1 MTPSDTRVRWFTQLG
16 MRDVP
21 LVGGKNAS
29 LGEMIRALGGV
40 GIRVPQGFAT
50 TASAFWEF
58 IDHNQLRGEL
68 ETLLG
73 QTDRGEVPLEIAGAR
88 IRARLLEA
96 QLPPPLAR
104 ALLDA
109 YRALGRQLGR
119 SAPDVAVRSSA
130 TAEDLPDAS
139 FAGQQESFLN
149 IRGETALMDACRRCF
164 ASLFTDRA
172 ISYRQEHHFDH
183 MKVALSIGVQQMVR
197 SDKACAGVMFTL
209 DTETGFPEV
218 VLIDGAWGLGETV
231 VQGTAQPDEFRVFK
245 PLLDRPGLEPVIEKT
260 RGEKERKL
268 IYAQEGAAPTRYV
281 ETTREERNAFVL
293 SNAELLQLARWG
305 RQIERHYGRPMDI
318 EWAKDG
324 ETGELAIVQARPET
338 VHARRE
344 ATAIKVFRI
353 RRKGRAL
360 ASGASV
366 GGAAAI
372 GRVFRL
378 DSPGDSGRFEDGGI
392 LVTGTTDPDWVP
404 IMRRASAIVTDHGGR
419 TSHAAIVS
427 RELGVPAVVGTGN
440 GTEVLRNGDEVTV
453 SCAEGDRGFVYEGA
467 AEIEVR
473 DISPEKLPPTR
484 TRVMINLADP
494 GAAFRW
500 WRLPTDG
507 IGLTRMEFIVGR
519 MLQVH
524 PMALAHPEQ
533 VRDPEAKRRIEALIR
548 GYADGREYFVE
559 QLALGV
565 ARIAASQYPR
575 PVVLRTSDFKTNEY
589 SALIGGS
596 AFEPAEE
603 NPMIGWRGASRYYHA
618 GYRDGFALECQ
629 AIRRAREQIGLEN
642 LIVMIPFC
650 RTLSEADRVLEVMGE
665 NGLRR
670 GDHGLKVFM
679 MCEIPS
685 NVILARQF
693 AERFDGFSI
702 GSNDLTQLVLGVDRD
717 SELLAE
723 VFDEWD
729 EAVTTMIAMEI
740 STAHRAGTPV
750 GFCGQAPSNDPE
762 YAGFLVQQG
771 IDSISVTPDS
781 FVGVKRHVAAAEAML
796 REQKVEEQPPGA

>member
-1 MTPSDTRVRWFTQLG
+1 MTPAEGRVRWFTHLG
-16 MRDVP
+16 MGDVP
-21 LVGGKNAS
+21 SVGGKNAS
-29 LGEMIRALGGV
+29 LGEMIRALSGQ
-40 GIRVPQGFAT
+40 GIRVPNGFAT
-50 TASAFWEF
+50 TSDAYWEF
-58 IDHNQLRGEL
+58 LDHNHFREEL
-68 ETLLG
+68 GALLG
-73 QTDRGEVPLEIAGAR
+73 KVDRGEVPLDKAGEQ
-88 IRARLLEA
+88 IRARLLSSE
-96 QLPPPLAR
+96 LPPGLVQELTA
-104 ALLDA
+104 A
-109 YRALGRQLGR
+109 YEALGRQLGR
-119 SAPDVAVRSSA
+119 PSPDVAVRSSA

-149 IRGETALMDACRRCF
+149 IRGEDALKDACRRCF

-172 ISYRQEHHFDH
+172 ISYRQEHRFDH
-183 MKVALSIGVQQMVR
+183 MKVALSVGIQEMVR
-197 SDKACAGVMFTL
+197 SDKACAGVLFTL
-209 DTETGFPEV
+209 DTETGFPDV

-231 VQGTAQPDEFRVFK
+231 VQGNAEPDEFVVFK
-245 PLLDRPGLEPVIEKT
+245 PLLDKPGLEPVIEKT

-268 IYAQEGAAPTRYV
+268 IYAEEGRATTRYV
-281 ETTREERNAFVL
+281 ATTREERDAFVL
-293 SNAELLQLARWG
+293 SNPELLQLARWG
-305 RQIERHYGRPMDI
+305 RQIERHYGRPMDV

-344 ATAIKVFRI
+344 AATFKVFRI

-360 ASGASV
+360 VSGASV
-366 GGAAAI
+366 GGAAAV
-372 GRVFRL
+372 GKVFRL
-378 DSPGDSGRFEDGGI
+378 DNPAEADRFEDDGI

-427 RELGVPAVVGTGN
+427 RELGVPAVVGTGT
-440 GTEVLRNGDEVTV
+440 GTQVLRDGDEVTV
-453 SCAEGDRGFVYEGA
+453 SCAEGDRGFVYEGRA
-467 AEIEVR
+467 DIEVR
-473 DISPEKLPPTR
+473 DISPEELPHTR
-484 TRVMINLADP
+484 TRVMVNLADP

-507 IGLTRMEFIVGR
+507 IGLARMEFIVGR
-519 MLQVH
+519 MIQIH
-524 PMALAHPEQ
+524 PMALVHPER
-533 VRDPEAKRRIEALIR
+533 VREPEAKQRIDLLTR
-548 GYADGREYFVE
+548 GYADKREYFVE
-559 QLALGV
+559 QLALGIS
-565 ARIAASQYPR
+565 RIAASQYPR

-596 AFEPAEE
+596 VFEPAEE
-603 NPMIGWRGASRYYHA
+603 NPMIGWRGASRYYHE
-618 GYRDGFALECQ
+618 GYREGFALECQ
-629 AIRRAREQIGLEN
+629 AIRRARERIGLEN

-650 RTLSEADRVLEVMGE
+650 RTLGEADRVLEVMGE

-670 GDHGLKVFM
+670 GEHGLKVYM

-685 NVILARQF
+685 NVILARAF

-717 SELLAE
+717 SELLSE

-729 EAVTTMIAMEI
+729 DAVTTMIAMEI
-740 STAHRAGTPV
+740 ATAHRSGTPV

-781 FVGVKRHVAAAEAML
+781 FVGVKRHVAAAEDRL
-796 REQKVEEQPPGA
+796 REHAPEEHPPGA